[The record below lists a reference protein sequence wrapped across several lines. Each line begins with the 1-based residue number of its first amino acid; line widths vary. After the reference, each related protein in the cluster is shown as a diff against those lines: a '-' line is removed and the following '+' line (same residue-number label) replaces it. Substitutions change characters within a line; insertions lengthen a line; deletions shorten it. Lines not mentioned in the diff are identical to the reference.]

1 MNGSEIEV
9 SRALLYLEKSVEEH
23 HLLLERLENLEEI
36 QGVDSSEVER
46 VLKEMRKTRQ
56 EVYEQFRVI
65 VDNIENVTNRA
76 IREEALGIINYYY
89 AVMLNDEKD
98 VLETLKSK
106 PEIEHLWAEI
116 DKDLLMISKI
126 SSLISKFIY

>member
-23 HLLLERLENLEEI
+23 HLLLERLENLKEI
-36 QGVDSSEVER
+36 QGVDSNEVER

-65 VDNIENVTNRA
+65 VNNIENVTNRA

-89 AVMLNDEKD
+89 AVMLNDERN

-106 PEIEHLWAEI
+106 PEIEHLRAEI